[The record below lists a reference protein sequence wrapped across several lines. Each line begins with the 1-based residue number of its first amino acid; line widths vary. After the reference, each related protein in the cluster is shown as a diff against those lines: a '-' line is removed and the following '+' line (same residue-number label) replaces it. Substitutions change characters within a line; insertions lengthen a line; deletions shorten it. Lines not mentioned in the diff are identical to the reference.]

1 VPGVFHRIALA
12 SALVAAGCA
21 KLPDYAPPPQR
32 EALRGPDSS
41 GLSYFLS
48 MSNPNADAYIV
59 QGIAAYT
66 EGSGFRWAFAH
77 PVLRFLVPRIDHPRF
92 MMDFALPETT
102 FRATG
107 PVTLSISLNGRPF
120 DRPRFDHPGQQ
131 HYEHDVAPQ
140 LLRADAI
147 NLVAI
152 DPDKLYTSPADGV
165 ELGFPLSRVGFVD

>member
-1 VPGVFHRIALA
+1 M
-12 SALVAAGCA
+12 AGCA
-21 KLPDYAPPPQR
+21 NLPDYGPPPQR
-32 EALRGPDSS
+32 EALPGPDSS

-59 QGIAAYT
+59 QGIAAHT

-92 MMDFALPETT
+92 VMDFALPETT

-107 PVTLSISLNGRPF
+107 PVTLSISLNGRAF
-120 DRPRFDHPGQQ
+120 DHPRFDHPGQQ
-131 HYEHDVAPQ
+131 HYEHDVPPQ

-152 DPDKLYTSPADGV
+152 DPDKLYTAPADSV
-165 ELGFPLSRVGFVD
+165 KLGFPLSRVGFVD

>member
-1 VPGVFHRIALA
+1 MALA

-32 EALRGPDSS
+32 EALRGPEPS

-92 MMDFALPETT
+92 IMDFALPETT

-107 PVTLSISLNGRPF
+107 PVTLSISLNGLPF
-120 DRPRFDHPGQQ
+120 DRPRFDHPGPQ

-140 LLRADAI
+140 LLRAGAI

-152 DPDKLYTSPADGV
+152 DPDKLYTSAADGV
-165 ELGFPLSRVGFVD
+165 KLGFPLSRVGFVD